1 MLGMADVPARFTIS
15 RASDH
20 DAKQESAVSATP
32 AGPRGRT
39 AADTDER
46 ADRVVWREARWRR
59 MLAKALAETDDGGHL
74 STVCLTL
81 APA

>member
-1 MLGMADVPARFTIS
+1 MADVPARFTIS

-39 AADTDER
+39 AAEVRAPTGSFGGKPGGGGCWPKLLRKPTMADT
-46 ADRVVWREARWRR
+46 
-59 MLAKALAETDDGGHL
+59 
-74 STVCLTL
+74 
-81 APA
+81 